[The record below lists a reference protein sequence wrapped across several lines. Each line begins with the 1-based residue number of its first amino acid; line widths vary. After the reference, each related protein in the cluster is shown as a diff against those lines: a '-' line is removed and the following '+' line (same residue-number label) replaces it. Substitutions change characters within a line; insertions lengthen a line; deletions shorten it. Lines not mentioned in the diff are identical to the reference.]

1 MLKTKQN
8 RKNIFN
14 LGKLILFIGVL
25 FLVYWQ
31 ISQFDADS
39 WQQFHVSNPLAL
51 VIAIVCVFP
60 NIWLAYYKWKI
71 TLKVVSP
78 KQEGKVVRQSFFA
91 GVVTGMLTPNMV
103 GNFIGRFYYFER
115 VYRIPIILFTLLSNY
130 AQFLASLTFGW
141 FAILFVG
148 EIYSIEPS
156 KSLLVFLGS
165 GLVVAYLLYF
175 FIDNFLS
182 RFKKKSY
189 FLDFR
194 TRLKKNKSFR
204 IKILGLSL
212 ARFVVFTLQFSLVLM
227 AFREDIGLDSI
238 MAIWQVYLLTM
249 LIPSMFFGKIGV
261 RESVALFV
269 LTGIGMN
276 EFAVLFASLVI
287 WFVNSLSPA
296 ILGLIICKNDMKDE

>member
-1 MLKTKQN
+1 LLKTKQN

-14 LGKLILFIGVL
+14 LAKLILFIGVL

-31 ISQFDADS
+31 VSQFEASS
-39 WQQFHVSNPLAL
+39 WDNFKISNPISL
-51 VIAIVCVFP
+51 VVAVLFVFP
-60 NIWLAYYKWKI
+60 NIWLAYYKWKT
-71 TLKVVSP
+71 TLRLVAPNEK
-78 KQEGKVVRQSFFA
+78 GKVIRQSFFA

-115 VYRIPIILFTLLSNY
+115 IYRIPIILFTLLSNY

-148 EIYSIEPS
+148 EVYSIEPS
-156 KSLLVFLGS
+156 KTLLVFLGS

-194 TRLKKNKSFR
+194 DRLKKNRTFR
-204 IKILGLSL
+204 SKILGLSL
-212 ARFVVFTLQFSLVLM
+212 LRFLVFTLQFSLVLIS
-227 AFREDIGLDSI
+227 FGEDIGIDSI

-296 ILGLIICKNDMKDE
+296 ILGLIICKNDTKDE